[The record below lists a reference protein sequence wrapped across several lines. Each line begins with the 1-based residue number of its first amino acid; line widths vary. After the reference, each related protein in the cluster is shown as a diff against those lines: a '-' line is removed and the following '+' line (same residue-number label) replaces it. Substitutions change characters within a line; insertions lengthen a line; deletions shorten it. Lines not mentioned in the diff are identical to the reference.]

1 MHRRSIM
8 GGTNLSK
15 GHGLLNMKSS
25 YSSHNARSI
34 IDAISLNAFE
44 HVNEV
49 ELGNDYDG
57 HLAMTGQNVAHYE
70 RTNESTHAIEQSK
83 VQNIH
88 QAIHI

>member
-1 MHRRSIM
+1 M

-15 GHGLLNMKSS
+15 GHELLNMKSS
-25 YSSHNARSI
+25 HSSHNARSI
-34 IDAISLNAFE
+34 VDAISLNAFE

-57 HLAMTGQNVAHYE
+57 HLAMTSQNVAHNE
-70 RTNESTHAIEQSK
+70 RTYKSTYAIEQSK
-83 VQNIH
+83 VQNIY